1 MNLVMR
7 SGAALIAA
15 GVSSIASAAIVN
27 DWNLI
32 VLGNANNSSQDI
44 EGRAWV
50 GGNFISSGSPTVAKN
65 LDPASSFLGKTTL
78 AVGGNVSVANLNQ
91 QAGNLRYG
99 GTFAGNFNANGGG
112 NRAQDGSIAAQ
123 VPSYT
128 NELVGLSNFYKS
140 LSANS
145 TASFPSG
152 QPGAVTYNANPVN
165 GLAVFNVS
173 AANVFNNNLIQQLNL
188 NINSATAIVINVS
201 GTTVNFT
208 SGNMT
213 GNWLSAFARSKVI
226 WNFHQATSIF
236 LDRNFNGAILAP
248 NAHLRNTTAI
258 DGSVFVKTLQQD
270 GEIHLPNFAG
280 FIPTPGTAALL
291 ALAGLTAARR
301 RR

>member
-7 SGAALIAA
+7 SGAALVAA

-50 GGNFISSGSPTVAKN
+50 GGNFISGGSPTVAKN
-65 LDPASSFLGKTTL
+65 LNAASFLGKTTL
-78 AVGGNVSVANLNQ
+78 AVGGSVSVSNLNQ

-99 GTFAGNFNANGGG
+99 GTFSGNFNANGGG
-112 NRAQDGSIAAQ
+112 NRAQDGSIASQ
-123 VPSYT
+123 IPSYT
-128 NELVGLSNFYKS
+128 SELVGLSNFYKG

-145 TASFPSG
+145 TATFPSG
-152 QPGAVTYNANPVN
+152 QPGKVIYNANPVN

-173 AANVFNNNLIQQLNL
+173 AGNVFNNNLIQELNL
-188 NINSATAIVINVS
+188 NINSAAAIVINVS

-208 SGNMT
+208 NGNMT
-213 GNWLSAFARSKVI
+213 GSWTSAFARANVI
-226 WNFHQATSIF
+226 WNFHEATNIF

-280 FIPTPGTAALL
+280 YIPTPGTVALFT
-291 ALAGLTAARR
+291 LAGLTAARR